1 MAELVGAFGTAH
13 SPVLLTDVEDW
24 RRLEP
29 KADLPVRAELGDVE
43 LDWPEHDA
51 RYERATKAVREAILA
66 CRPDVL
72 VIVGS
77 DQGEN
82 FDETGAPSIELF
94 LGDVIAASAAN
105 RHQEDATRHRIEV
118 PGAPALGTELVRGLC
133 DAGFDVAWSS
143 RSTHEFGLGHAIT
156 WPLRFLDLADSG
168 IPVLPIV
175 TNVWN
180 PPNQP
185 TVRRCVDFGASLRR
199 LLDATDLVGRVAL
212 LASGGL
218 SHLVVDEALDR
229 RVLDA
234 IRSGNREAWSR
245 FTDEELYGA
254 HDRYGLPIRLNGT
267 AEIADWIIVGSCA
280 DTPADVVDYV
290 PAYRTKTGVGVG
302 MGFAIWNFPLT

>member
-13 SPVLLTDVEDW
+13 SPVLLTDVDDW

-29 KADLPVRAELGDVE
+29 KADLPVRPELGDVE
-43 LDWPEHDA
+43 ANWREQEA
-51 RYERATKAVREAILA
+51 RYERATQMVREAILA

-82 FDETGAPSIELF
+82 FGETGAPSIELF
-94 LGDVIAASAAN
+94 LGEVIAASAAN
-105 RHQEDATRHRIEV
+105 RHQEDASQHRIEV
-118 PGAPALGTELVRGLC
+118 PGAHALGTTLVRGLC
-133 DAGFDVAWSS
+133 DEGFDVAWSS

-156 WPLRFLDLADSG
+156 WPLRFLGLTDSG

-185 TVRRCVDFGASLRR
+185 SVRRCVEFGAALRR
-199 LLDATDLVGRVAL
+199 LLDASELVERVAL

-218 SHLVVDEALDR
+218 SHLVVDEELDG
-229 RVLDA
+229 RVLGA
-234 IRSGNREAWSR
+234 LATGTREAWGR

-254 HDRYGLPIRLNGT
+254 HDRYGLPTRLNGT

-280 DTPADVVDYV
+280 ATPADVIDYV
-290 PAYRTKTGVGVG
+290 PAYRTATGLGVG
-302 MGFAIWNFPLT
+302 MGFAIWQLDH